1 MYERDRKRGTRSITD
16 VISRSSNTQTL
27 MIKNARLYKLIA
39 EKEMG
44 THTLEII
51 IKKPGLKVHTF
62 TFG

>member
-1 MYERDRKRGTRSITD
+1 
-16 VISRSSNTQTL
+16 